1 MPPVQINSDA
11 NIPCLQKKLIISILL
26 ALSVLIVYWSVQEF
40 NFVYDDQDYVTENTR
55 LQHGLTWENLGWA
68 FTATECGFYQP
79 LTWLTYLVDFELY
92 GLKAGGYHWTN
103 LIFHLA
109 NTVLL
114 FWVLN
119 LMTGTL
125 WRSAFVAALFGLHP
139 LHVESVAW
147 VAERKDVVSGFFW
160 FLTMLAYVFYAGKP
174 RIGRYVLV
182 LVTYI
187 LGVMAKPM
195 VITLPFVLM
204 LLDFWPLGRVSGY
217 AGVMFSRSKSIRFL
231 LGEKMPLILV
241 SIGGGLLAVIGEKQ
255 IGALKSLD
263 FLPLDARFAN
273 AVVSYVQYL
282 WRMVWPLELSVF
294 YPHPGHFPFSIVMLS
309 GTILIAISLAA
320 WWRYRSHPYL
330 AVGWLWFLGSMVP
343 VIGVVQ
349 IGSHANAD
357 RYTYLSLIGIFIIT
371 AWGVQALLRRF
382 LWGKRIFLVL
392 IIGVSVILSGLSFRQ
407 VQYWQNNGTLFSHA
421 LAVTRDNHVAHNNLG
436 AALARE
442 GKITEAMVHFKEALR
457 INPPF
462 PEALFNMGTSLFTQR
477 KYAQAVP
484 FYLKFLELEPKSKVM
499 DAYNNVGFALMQEK
513 KFREA
518 IPYFQKALKLNPDCE
533 SVRRNLQ
540 IAEKDLKN

>member
-1 MPPVQINSDA
+1 MPPVQISSDA
-11 NIPCLQKKLIISILL
+11 NIPCLQKKLIISIFL

-40 NFVYDDQDYVTENTR
+40 NFVYDDQDYVTENAR

-125 WRSAFVAALFGLHP
+125 WRSAFVAALFALHP

-217 AGVMFSRSKSIRFL
+217 AGVVLSRSKSIRFL
-231 LGEKMPLILV
+231 LGEKIPLILV

-320 WWRYRSHPYL
+320 WWRHRSHPYL

-382 LWGKRIFLVL
+382 LLGKRIFLVL

-442 GKITEAMVHFKEALR
+442 GKISEAMVHFEEALR

-462 PEALFNMGTSLFTQR
+462 PEALFNMGTSLFKQR

>member
-1 MPPVQINSDA
+1 VQISSDA
-11 NIPCLQKKLIISILL
+11 NIPCLQKKLIISIFL

-40 NFVYDDQDYVTENTR
+40 NFVYDDQDYVTENAR

-68 FTATECGFYQP
+68 FMATECGFYQP

-125 WRSAFVAALFGLHP
+125 WRSAFVAALFALHP

-217 AGVMFSRSKSIRFL
+217 AGVVLSRSKSIRFL
-231 LGEKMPLILV
+231 LGEKIPLILV

-320 WWRYRSHPYL
+320 WWRHRSHPYL

-382 LWGKRIFLVL
+382 LLGKRIFLVL
-392 IIGVSVILSGLSFRQ
+392 IIGVFVVLSGLSFRQ

-442 GKITEAMVHFKEALR
+442 GKISEAMVHFKEALR

-499 DAYNNVGFALMQEK
+499 DAYNNVGIALMQEK
-513 KFREA
+513 KSREA
-518 IPYFQKALKLNPDCE
+518 IPYFQKALKLNPDCK

-540 IAEKDLKN
+540 IAEEDLKN